1 MVSIEHTPHA
11 PPLIALRGVARRFVH
26 KGGAQM
32 ALTGIDLDIAQ
43 GEVFGIIGPSGS
55 GKSTLIRLLNRLE
68 TPSEGRVEIGG
79 ADLAGLDARALSALR
94 HKLGMIFQQFGLL
107 SSKTALHNVTYAL
120 ELAGTGSAASRRTRA
135 LELLERVG
143 LSAHVEKYPSQLSGG
158 QKQRVAIA
166 RALAN
171 APDILLCDEATSAL
185 DPEATQGILA
195 LLSQLNRELGL
206 TIVLVTHEMDV
217 VRQVCDRVA
226 VLDHGHLAEVG
237 RVEQVL
243 FAPQSEAGRTLSRH
257 ILPPPPAGAGGAAG
271 AVTLTYF
278 GEVVYSDALSAS
290 VQGID
295 ARFSV
300 LSGQVSSLKS
310 GPYGHMIID
319 MSGPDRGEALNRLRA
334 RGVTVTEGV
343 Q

>member
-1 MVSIEHTPHA
+1 M
-11 PPLIALRGVARRFVH
+11 IALRGVTKRFTS
-26 KGGAQM
+26 KGGVQA
-32 ALTGIDLDIAQ
+32 ALDGVDLDIAR

-68 TPSEGRVEIGG
+68 TPSEGRVVVNGV
-79 ADLAGLDARALSALR
+79 DLAGLDARALSALR
-94 HKLGMIFQQFGLL
+94 HKMGMIFQAFGLL
-107 SSKTALHNVTYAL
+107 SSKTALQNVAYAL
-120 ELAGTGSAASRRTRA
+120 ELAGTGTAETRRQRA
-135 LELLERVG
+135 LDLLDRVG
-143 LSAHVEKYPSQLSGG
+143 LSAHAQKYPAQLSGG

-195 LLSQLNRELGL
+195 LLGELNSELGL

-226 VLDHGHLAEVG
+226 VLDHGQLAEAG
-237 RVEQVL
+237 AVEQVL
-243 FAPQSEAGRTLSRH
+243 FAPVSAAGRALSKH
-257 ILPPPPAGAGGAAG
+257 ILPPPPEGVGKS

-290 VQGID
+290 VQGLE

-310 GPYGHMIID
+310 GPYGHMIVD
-319 MSGPDRGEALNRLRA
+319 MSGADRTEALNRLRA
-334 RGVTVTEGV
+334 RGVTVTESA

>member
-1 MVSIEHTPHA
+1 MVSDAHKSDA
-11 PPLIALRGVARRFVH
+11 AIALRGVTRRFTSKSGVQ
-26 KGGAQM
+26 A
-32 ALTGIDLDIAQ
+32 ALDGVDLDIAR

-68 TPSEGRVEIGG
+68 TPSEGRVSVNGV
-79 ADLAGLDARALSALR
+79 DLAGLDARALSAMR
-94 HKLGMIFQQFGLL
+94 HKMGMIFQQFGLL
-107 SSKTALHNVTYAL
+107 SSKTAVQNVAYAL
-120 ELAGTGSAASRRTRA
+120 ELAGTGTAVSRRQRA
-135 LELLERVG
+135 LDLLDRVG
-143 LSAHVEKYPSQLSGG
+143 LSAHAQKYPAQLSGG

-185 DPEATQGILA
+185 DPESTQGILT
-195 LLSQLNRELGL
+195 LLGELNRELGL

-226 VLDHGHLAEVG
+226 VLDHGRLAEVG
-237 RVEQVL
+237 TVEQVL
-243 FAPQSEAGRTLSRH
+243 FAPVSAAGRALSKH
-257 ILPPPPAGAGGAAG
+257 ILPPPPGGVG
-271 AVTLTYF
+271 RDAVTLTYF

-290 VQGID
+290 VQGLE

-310 GPYGHMIID
+310 GPFGHMIVD
-319 MSGPDRGEALNRLRA
+319 MSGADRAEALNRLRA
-334 RGVTVTEGV
+334 RGVTVTESA